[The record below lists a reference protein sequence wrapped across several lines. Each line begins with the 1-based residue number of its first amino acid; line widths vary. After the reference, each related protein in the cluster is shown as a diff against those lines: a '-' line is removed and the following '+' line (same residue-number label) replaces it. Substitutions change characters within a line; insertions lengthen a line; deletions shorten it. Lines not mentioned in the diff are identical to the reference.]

1 MNDNRRNC
9 LVASLVT
16 LFLATCML
24 AFSPEASGQIQN
36 RVRVPGTLKTT
47 TGNNSFVL
55 GTGDF
60 LLNGKPFQ
68 IISGEI
74 HPARVPAEYWRHR
87 IEMAKAMGCNTVSA
101 YLFWNHH
108 ESTEGI
114 YDFRTGNRNIS
125 RFITIAA
132 EEGMWVIIRPG
143 PYVCAEWEFGGIPPY
158 LLRHPDIKIRCM
170 DPVYMKAAERY
181 ISRLADVLRP
191 HLVTNGGPILMIQ
204 IENEYG
210 SYGNDRNYLFALRA
224 IWEKSG
230 IDVPFF
236 TGDGPTPYMLEA
248 GTLPG
253 CAVGLDSGSS
263 EKDFELARKMNPDV
277 PVFSSETYPGWLTH
291 WGEDWARPDTAEL
304 LREVKFL
311 MDNRKSFNFYVIHGG
326 TNFGFTAGAN
336 SGGKGYEPDLTS
348 YDYDA
353 PINEQGRPT
362 PKYMALRKLI
372 GSYLPKKAKLPP
384 VPDPIP
390 STSFP
395 ETELV
400 PFTSVWQNMPVPHV
414 AVQPRPF
421 EAFSQDYGFM
431 LYRTRLTGHKSGK
444 LTVSE
449 IHDYAAVFVDGKYIG
464 TLDRRLGINSINLPP
479 AGTEYPLLEI
489 FTEAMGRIN
498 FAHQMIDRKGITDRV
513 TLNGMTLMNWEI
525 FGFPMSDGYV
535 ETLAASDEN
544 LTKPGVFFRGTFNLG
559 EPADTFIDMTNF
571 MKGFVWVNGHNLG
584 RYWEIGPQTRLF
596 CPAPW
601 LKKGA
606 NEIIVFDLHKTTPG
620 PVRGF
625 ESM

>member
-36 RVRVPGTLKTT
+36 SGRVPGTLKTT

-390 STSFP
+390 STGFP

-449 IHDYAAVFVDGKYIG
+449 IHDYATVFVDGKYIG

-606 NEIIVFDLHKTTPG
+606 NEIIIFDLHKTTPG